1 MTDGVEASRAY
12 VSRDGWDASASVGG
26 EIGAGQVAIDGRY
39 SRGDGFVPAVEDQRG
54 AADRAARYEQGG
66 LGVRL
71 RFDAG
76 DSGRV
81 EASVRGFSDR
91 RDRGVDFTA
100 SKTGGV
106 DASLR
111 FVHDPAG
118 AAQWP
123 APGYQQPPAFE
134 SGFHSGAGG
143 RTRDCEG

>member
-1 MTDGVEASRAY
+1 MRISDWSSDVCS
-12 VSRDGWDASASVGG
+12 SDL
-26 EIGAGQVAIDGRY
+26 AGQVAIDGRY
-39 SRGDGFVPAVEDQRG
+39 SRGDGFVPVVEDQRG

-111 FVHDPAG
+111 LDRK
-118 AAQWP
+118 
-123 APGYQQPPAFE
+123 
-134 SGFHSGAGG
+134 STRLHSSP
-143 RTRDCEG
+143 